1 MTGMLMNNINKVSKI
16 DTSLND
22 SAYRGS
28 QDSKKVEQSKVEKV
42 SFSDI
47 YDIRLLS
54 AQLNKNSSE
63 FRLESVEEVNRELK
77 NVIRNLDSERTDN
90 IIESFPSED
99 IVELAKMMWKNSH

>member
-1 MTGMLMNNINKVSKI
+1 MFMDNINKVSKI

-28 QDSKKVEQSKVEKV
+28 QNDKKVERNKVEKV

-54 AQLNKNSSE
+54 AQMNKSSSE
-63 FRLESVEEVNRELK
+63 FKLESVEEVNKELK
-77 NVIRNLDSERTDN
+77 NVIKNLDGEKADN
-90 IIESFPSED
+90 LVDSFPSED
-99 IVELAKMMWKNSH
+99 IIELAKMMWKNTN

>member
-1 MTGMLMNNINKVSKI
+1 MLMDNINKVSKI

-28 QDSKKVEQSKVEKV
+28 QNDKKVERNKVEKV

-54 AQLNKNSSE
+54 AQMNKSSSE
-63 FRLESVEEVNRELK
+63 FKLESVEEVNKELK
-77 NVIRNLDSERTDN
+77 NVIKNLDGEKADN
-90 IIESFPSED
+90 LVDTFPSED
-99 IVELAKMMWKNSH
+99 IIELAKMMWKNTN

>member
-1 MTGMLMNNINKVSKI
+1 MFMDNINKVSKI

-28 QDSKKVEQSKVEKV
+28 QNDKKVERNKVEKV

-54 AQLNKNSSE
+54 AQMNKSTSE
-63 FRLESVEEVNRELK
+63 FKLESVEEVNKELK
-77 NVIRNLDSERTDN
+77 NVIKNLDGEKADN
-90 IIESFPSED
+90 LVDSFPSED
-99 IVELAKMMWKNSH
+99 IIELAKMMWKNTN

>member
-1 MTGMLMNNINKVSKI
+1 MLMDNINKVSKI

-28 QDSKKVEQSKVEKV
+28 QNDKKVERNKVEKV

-54 AQLNKNSSE
+54 AQMNKNSSE
-63 FRLESVEEVNRELK
+63 FKLESVEEVNKELK
-77 NVIRNLDSERTDN
+77 NVIKNLDGEKADN
-90 IIESFPSED
+90 LVDAFPSED
-99 IVELAKMMWKNSH
+99 IIELAKMMWKNTN

>member
-1 MTGMLMNNINKVSKI
+1 MENINKVSKI

-28 QDSKKVEQSKVEKV
+28 QNDKKVERNKIEKV

-54 AQLNKNSSE
+54 AQMNKSSSE
-63 FRLESVEEVNRELK
+63 FKLESVEEVNKELK
-77 NVIRNLDSERTDN
+77 NVIKNLDGEKADN
-90 IIESFPSED
+90 LVDSFPSED
-99 IVELAKMMWKNSH
+99 IIELAKMMWKNTN

>member
-1 MTGMLMNNINKVSKI
+1 MLMDNVNKISKI

-28 QDSKKVEQSKVEKV
+28 QNDNKVERNKVEKV

-54 AQLNKNSSE
+54 AQMNKNSSE
-63 FRLESVEEVNRELK
+63 FKLESVEEVNRELK
-77 NVIRNLDSERTDN
+77 NVIRNMDGEKADN
-90 IIESFPSED
+90 LVDSFPSED
-99 IVELAKMMWKNSH
+99 IIELAKMMWKTTN

>member
-1 MTGMLMNNINKVSKI
+1 MLMENINKVSKI

-28 QDSKKVEQSKVEKV
+28 QNDKKVERNKVEKV

-54 AQLNKNSSE
+54 AQMNRSSSE
-63 FRLESVEEVNRELK
+63 FKLESVEEVNKELK
-77 NVIRNLDSERTDN
+77 NVIRNLDGEKADN
-90 IIESFPSED
+90 LVDTFPSED
-99 IVELAKMMWKNSH
+99 IIELAKMMWKNTN

>member
-1 MTGMLMNNINKVSKI
+1 MLMDNINKVSKI

-28 QDSKKVEQSKVEKV
+28 QNDKKVERNKVEKV

-54 AQLNKNSSE
+54 AQMNKSSSE
-63 FRLESVEEVNRELK
+63 FKLESVEEVNKELK
-77 NVIRNLDSERTDN
+77 NVIKNLDGEKADN
-90 IIESFPSED
+90 LVDSFPSED
-99 IVELAKMMWKNSH
+99 IIELAKMMWKNTN

>member
-1 MTGMLMNNINKVSKI
+1 MLMNNINKVSKI

-28 QDSKKVEQSKVEKV
+28 QNDKKVEQNKAEKV

-54 AQLNKNSSE
+54 A
-63 FRLESVEEVNRELK
+63 
-77 NVIRNLDSERTDN
+77 
-90 IIESFPSED
+90 P
-99 IVELAKMMWKNSH
+99 

>member
-1 MTGMLMNNINKVSKI
+1 MLMDNINKVSKI

-28 QDSKKVEQSKVEKV
+28 QNDKKVEQNKIEKV

-54 AQLNKNSSE
+54 AQMNKSSSE
-63 FRLESVEEVNRELK
+63 FKLESVEEVNKELK
-77 NVIRNLDSERTDN
+77 NVIKNLDGEKADN
-90 IIESFPSED
+90 LVDSFPSED
-99 IVELAKMMWKNSH
+99 IIELAKMMWKNTN

>member
-1 MTGMLMNNINKVSKI
+1 MLMDNINKVSKI

-28 QDSKKVEQSKVEKV
+28 QNDKKVERNKVEKV

-54 AQLNKNSSE
+54 AQMNKSSSE
-63 FRLESVEEVNRELK
+63 FKLE
-77 NVIRNLDSERTDN
+77 NVIKNLDGEKADN
-90 IIESFPSED
+90 LVDAFPSED
-99 IVELAKMMWKNSH
+99 IIELAKMMWKNTN